1 MTRAHVGA
9 MTQNMTQSPPPW
21 TYPGNPYPPPV
32 PPQHRMSPAS
42 PQQRPPRRFRRGTVA
57 AIAAAALVA
66 GGVGGTLG
74 AFIGSDGANQP
85 VAAATTATTT
95 SAPSTGTEGTDVS
108 SVVAKVMPS
117 VVQVNVVLA
126 NGEGIGSGVVINS
139 DGKILTNNHVVSGA
153 EKVTVTLSDGRT
165 VDATVLGTDPSSDLA
180 VIQAQ
185 GVSGLTAATFGDSST
200 VKVGDEVIAI
210 GSPGGLQGTVTT
222 GIVSALDRKVTVSDD
237 EQQQQQGNGFP
248 FGDRSQNG
256 DDNSGSGSTTYQALQ
271 TDAAINQGNSGG
283 PLFNTAGQVIG
294 INSAMY
300 SPVTG
305 PDGSAGSV
313 GIGFAIPSN
322 QAQQV
327 IDKL

>member
-1 MTRAHVGA
+1 
-9 MTQNMTQSPPPW
+9 MTQNVQTPPPW
-21 TYPGNPYPPPV
+21 TYPGNPYPPPPV
-32 PPQHRMSPAS
+32 PPVHPAAQSPG
-42 PQQRPPRRFRRGTVA
+42 QKPPRRVRRGTVA

-66 GGVGGTLG
+66 GGVGGTVG
-74 AFIGSDGANQP
+74 AFIGGDGANQP
-85 VAAATTATTT
+85 VSSATTATTT
-95 SAPSTGTEGTDVS
+95 SSSATTEGTDVS
-108 SVVAKVMPS
+108 AVVAKVMPS
-117 VVQVNVVLA
+117 VVQVNVQLA
-126 NGEGIGSGVVINS
+126 NGEGIGSGVIISS

-153 EKVTVTLSDGRT
+153 EQVTVTLSDGRT
-165 VDATVLGTDPSSDLA
+165 VNATVLGTDPSSDLA
-180 VIQAQ
+180 MIQAQ
-185 GVSGLTAATFGDSST
+185 GVSGLTAASFGNSDE

-222 GIVSALDRKVTVSDD
+222 GIVSALDRKVTVSDS
-237 EQQQQQGNGFP
+237 EGSEGQQRGFP
-248 FGDRSQNG
+248 FTQQQES
-256 DDNSGSGSTTYQALQ
+256 SGGTTTYQAIQ

-283 PLFNTAGQVIG
+283 PLFNSAGQVVG